1 MRITNFFVAAVLAVV
16 ALPACEKKEKTEEK
30 TISEKIGEKI
40 DDALDSP
47 RAEKIRDAAKEIGDG
62 AKKAAKELSDA
73 VKKAADEMKED
84 PQQPSGSPP
93 PTGN

>member
-30 TISEKIGEKI
+30 TISEKISEKI
-40 DDALDSP
+40 DDALDS
-47 RAEKIRDAAKEIGDG
+47 RSAEKIRDAAKEIGDG
-62 AKKAAKELSDA
+62 AKKAAKDLSDA

-84 PQQPSGSPP
+84 SQPSDSPP
-93 PTGN
+93 PAGN